1 MFLIVLILVKFSA
14 ISFTITSINTIITN
28 YQLRVFIM
36 EDFDVQSIDIHAEVF
51 DKDFDEVGFDPI
63 EEDDSDEECAQI
75 FGY

>member
-1 MFLIVLILVKFSA
+1 MD
-14 ISFTITSINTIITN
+14 
-28 YQLRVFIM
+28 
-36 EDFDVQSIDIHAEVF
+36 DFDVQSIDIHAEVF